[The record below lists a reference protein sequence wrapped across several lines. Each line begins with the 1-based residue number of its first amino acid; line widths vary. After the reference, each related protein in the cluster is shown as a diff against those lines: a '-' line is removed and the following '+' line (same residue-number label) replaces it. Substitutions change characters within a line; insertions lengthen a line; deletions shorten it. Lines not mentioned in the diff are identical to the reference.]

1 MTTHPSL
8 SDEGRIAE
16 FAGFAIAVLF
26 VLFILITPSALLD
39 PEHSL
44 ESLAKAYS
52 LHRSSVLATGWISA
66 LTWVVAFLAFAGSLS
81 SSLSGGGRTPEVCAW
96 VGLAGASVESLV
108 ILVVILLSQ
117 AAAFTADAVEPAVV
131 LLLHQSAL
139 LANNLS
145 GFPTIVC
152 VAAYTLGLMRT
163 GRLPSWVIGL
173 AGLCIVA
180 HALSTVSLAAEG
192 IAAPSGLAGIVAPF
206 TMTAWV
212 LGVSVALRSRRRSD
226 PG

>member
-1 MTTHPSL
+1 MTTHPS
-8 SDEGRIAE
+8 SRGEGRIAE

-26 VLFILITPSALLD
+26 VIFILITPSALLD

-81 SSLSGGGRTPEVCAW
+81 SSLSGGGRTPKVCAW

-117 AAAFTADAVEPAVV
+117 AAAFTADAVEPAEIGR
-131 LLLHQSAL
+131 A
-139 LANNLS
+139 S
-145 GFPTIVC
+145 GRERV
-152 VAAYTLGLMRT
+152 
-163 GRLPSWVIGL
+163 
-173 AGLCIVA
+173 
-180 HALSTVSLAAEG
+180 
-192 IAAPSGLAGIVAPF
+192 
-206 TMTAWV
+206 
-212 LGVSVALRSRRRSD
+212 
-226 PG
+226 